1 MGRQLVTL
9 ALGLTL
15 LGLGRFNDQ
24 DQEII
29 IRQIF
34 GLNAKIQEMQPAG
47 QTMQSPA

>member
-9 ALGLTL
+9 ALGLTI

-24 DQEII
+24 EII
-29 IRQIF
+29 IRQIL

-47 QTMQSPA
+47 QTIQSPA